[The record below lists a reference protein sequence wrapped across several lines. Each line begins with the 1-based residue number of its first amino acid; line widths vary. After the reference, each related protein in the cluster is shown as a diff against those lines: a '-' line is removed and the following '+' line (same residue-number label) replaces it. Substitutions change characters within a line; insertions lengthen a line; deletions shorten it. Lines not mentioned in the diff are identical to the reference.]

1 MKAKDAA
8 EAVALVQSGQRVFV
22 HGAAATPQR
31 LLDALVARADAPADA
46 LTDVELIH
54 LHTIGPARYADPKY
68 AASFRVASLFV
79 GENLRGRLD
88 GARVDYLPCFLSEM
102 PSLFRSGVR
111 PVDVAFVQV
120 SPPDAHGFC
129 SLGTSVDTA
138 KAAVDAAR
146 VVIAEVNPRMPRT
159 HGDGFIHKDRITRFI
174 EVDAPLP
181 EPEAHALSEVEKA
194 IGKNAAWLVEDGST
208 LQMGIGAIPD
218 AVLASLVG
226 HRRLGV
232 HTEMFSDGLLPLLKS
247 GAVDNSKKAIHPGK
261 TVASFLFGSRALYD
275 FVDDNQAVAM
285 LDCGYVNR
293 PNVIARNPRVVAINS
308 AVEIDLTGQVCADSI
323 GTRVISG
330 VGGQMDFLRGAAMSE
345 GGKPILALPS
355 RTKNGRSRIVP
366 RLQEGAGVVT
376 TRAHVHWVV
385 TEYGATNLFG
395 RTLHERAE
403 ALIGLSHP
411 DDREAL
417 AKAWRDEKH

>member
-1 MKAKDAA
+1 MKLGSAA
-8 EAVALVQSGQRVFV
+8 EAVALVQSGQRVFI
-22 HGAAATPQR
+22 HGAAATPLR
-31 LLDALVARADAPADA
+31 LLDALVARADTLA
-46 LTDVELIH
+46 DVELIH
-54 LHTIGPARYADPKY
+54 LHTAGPAAYADARYAK
-68 AASFRVASLFV
+68 SFRVASLFV

-111 PVDVAFVQV
+111 PVDVALIQV

-138 KAAVDAAR
+138 KAAVDVAK
-146 VVIAEVNPRMPRT
+146 VVVAEVNPRMPRT
-159 HGDGFIHKDRITRFI
+159 HGDGFVHRDRIARCI

-181 EPEAHALSEVEKA
+181 EPEPHVLDELERA
-194 IGKNAAWLVEDGST
+194 IGKNVAALIEDGST

-218 AVLASLVG
+218 AVLAALAA
-226 HRRLGV
+226 HRHLGV
-232 HTEMFSDGLLPLLKS
+232 HTEMFSDGLLPLIER
-247 GAVDNSKKAIHPGK
+247 GIVDNSQKAVHPGK
-261 TVASFLFGSRALYD
+261 TVSSFLFGSRAVYD
-275 FVDDNQAVAM
+275 FVDDNQAVVL

-345 GGKPILALPS
+345 DGKPILALPS
-355 RTKNGRSRIVP
+355 RTKGGRPRIVP
-366 RLQEGAGVVT
+366 RLQDGAGVVT

-385 TEYGATNLFG
+385 TEHGAVNLYG
-395 RTLHERAE
+395 RTLHERAS
-403 ALIGLSHP
+403 ALITLAHP

>member
-1 MKAKDAA
+1 MKVKDPA
-8 EAVALVQSGQRVFV
+8 EAVTLVRSGQRVFV
-22 HGAAATPQR
+22 HGAAATPLR
-31 LLDALVARADAPADA
+31 LLDALVARADT
-46 LTDVELIH
+46 LRDVELIH
-54 LHTIGPARYADPKY
+54 LHTAGPAAYAEPRY

-138 KAAVDAAR
+138 KAAVDVAKA
-146 VVIAEVNPRMPRT
+146 VVAEVNPRMPRT
-159 HGDGFIHKDRITRFI
+159 HGDGFLHQSRIAHFI
-174 EVDAPLP
+174 DVDAPLP
-181 EPEAHALSEVEKA
+181 EPEPHQLDDVERA
-194 IGKNAAWLVEDGST
+194 IGNNVAALIEDGST

-218 AVLASLVG
+218 AVLAALG
-226 HRRLGV
+226 DHRRLGV
-232 HTEMFSDGLLPLLKS
+232 HTEMFSDGLLPLIER
-247 GAVDNSKKAIHPGK
+247 GVVDNTNKAIHPGK
-261 TVASFLFGSRALYD
+261 TVSSFLFGSRALYD
-275 FVDDNQAVAM
+275 YVDDNLAVVL

-293 PNVIARNPRVVAINS
+293 PNVIARNPKVVAINS

-355 RTKNGRSRIVP
+355 RTRTGRSRIVA
-366 RLQEGAGVVT
+366 RLQDGAGVVT
-376 TRAHVHWVV
+376 TRAHVHWLV
-385 TEYGATNLFG
+385 TEHGVTNLFG
-395 RTLHERAE
+395 RTLQERAA
-403 ALIGLSHP
+403 ALISLAHP
-411 DDREAL
+411 DDREGL